1 MYSCAKFPSIAGQEA
16 APAQTTQWH
25 SSWLRTYA
33 ESIDMKHAFIT
44 GGAGDIGAAI
54 GARAVQAGYRV
65 SLVDQDGDRI
75 QAHAARLAGSIGL
88 QCDVTDEASV
98 EKTLDAAVQQIGS
111 VPDLVVNCAG
121 IARFAP
127 LLEQSLADFRRVLDV
142 NLISG
147 FIVARAAARRML
159 PRGSGSIVNITSIN
173 GVTPAPNSGAYPA
186 SKSGLAKLTELMA
199 VEWGPLGLRVNAVAP
214 GFIDA
219 GLSAPFFANP
229 VVRKLREQAV
239 PTRRLGTA
247 DDIADAVLF
256 LASDA
261 ASYINGHELVVD
273 GGATRAMLALLPREA
288 PAP

>member
-1 MYSCAKFPSIAGQEA
+1 MQ
-16 APAQTTQWH
+16 
-25 SSWLRTYA
+25 
-33 ESIDMKHAFIT
+33 MKHAFVT

-54 GARAVQAGYRV
+54 GACAAAAGYQV
-65 SLVDQDGDRI
+65 CLVDQHGEGA
-75 QAHAARLAGSIGL
+75 QAQAAALTGALGL

-98 EKTLDAAVQQIGS
+98 EAALDASSKRFGS

-127 LLEQSLADFRRVLDV
+127 LMEQSLADFRRVLDV
-142 NLISG
+142 NLVSG
-147 FIVARAAARRML
+147 FIVGRAAARRMSG
-159 PRGSGSIVNITSIN
+159 RGSGCIVNITSIN

-229 VVRKLREQAV
+229 VVRNLREKAV

-247 DDIADAVLF
+247 MDIAQAVMF

-261 ASYINGHELVVD
+261 ASYINGQELVVD
-273 GGATRAMLALLPREA
+273 GGASRALLALLPREA
-288 PAP
+288 PAKP

>member
-1 MYSCAKFPSIAGQEA
+1 
-16 APAQTTQWH
+16 
-25 SSWLRTYA
+25 
-33 ESIDMKHAFIT
+33 MKNAFVT

-54 GARAVQAGYRV
+54 GACAAAAGYRV
-65 SLVDQDGDRI
+65 CLVDQDGAKVRA
-75 QAHAARLAGSIGL
+75 QAAKLPGAIGL

-98 EKTLDAAVQQIGS
+98 EAALEASITHFSG

-142 NLISG
+142 NLVSG
-147 FIVARAAARRML
+147 FIVGRAAARRML
-159 PRGSGSIVNITSIN
+159 PRGSGCIVNITSIN

-186 SKSGLAKLTELMA
+186 SKSGLARLTELMA

-219 GLSAPFFANP
+219 GLSTPFFANP
-229 VVRKLREQAV
+229 VVRNLREQAV

-247 DDIADAVLF
+247 KDIAEAVVF

-261 ASYINGHELVVD
+261 GSYINGHELVVD
-273 GGATRAMLALLPREA
+273 GGASRALLALLPREA
-288 PAP
+288 PAKS